1 MVHDEDIVAH
11 KTTFGGFV
19 SLMTWGALTSIVLGF
34 IVILLISHK

>member
-1 MVHDEDIVAH
+1 MAHDEDIVVH
-11 KTTFGGFV
+11 KNTFSGFV